1 MLENNNL
8 MIQQE
13 PRNLWKQFLAIAAI
27 PHASGNLSGIS
38 SYVTDLAVKCG
49 FNPQCDAAG
58 NILVCLSEAPTYVL
72 QAHLDMVP
80 QVADGVT
87 FDFSK
92 DSLQCRQVE
101 SDADGHRN
109 CLMAT
114 GTTLGADNGI
124 GVAAMLALMEEAADK
139 PTEERPAIELLFT
152 TDEETGMTGARGL
165 QENWLKADKMINLD
179 TEEAGVLMTGC
190 AGAVNISAVMKY
202 RMDNMIPEG
211 DQAIRLTISG
221 LQGGHS
227 GMDIHL
233 FHANAC
239 KLMNRFLKH
248 AVVNYEARVAS
259 IDCGTL
265 RNAIPRFGQA
275 VITVP
280 SEVVDEIIEEV
291 RYYQDLYHFEFKD
304 TEPDLQFVAEP
315 TSLPAALLPEE
326 IQDDLL
332 NAVEACHDGVWRW
345 GNISKLEVDT
355 SSNLATLKTTPEGTA
370 EAIILVRSMDEERKR
385 ALASSLHS
393 AFLQGGARVE
403 FCSAYG
409 AWNTPDDAPLVRHA
423 LAIAES
429 QQLKLSLSKVHCG
442 LECGVISEKYPQLQ
456 IISIG
461 PSIHHPHSPQESV
474 EIDSVAD
481 FWQLLCGIISSK

>member
-1 MLENNNL
+1 ML
-8 MIQQE
+8 QQE
-13 PRNLWKQFLAIAAI
+13 PLLLWKHFYAISSI
-27 PHASGNLSGIS
+27 PHASGNLAGIR
-38 SYVTDLAVKCG
+38 SYVMDVATRCG
-49 FNPQCDAAG
+49 FETLADESGNLLVRIVPQA
-58 NILVCLSEAPTYVL
+58 EYVL

-87 FDFSK
+87 FDFET
-92 DSLQCRQVE
+92 DPLQLRRV
-101 SDADGHRN
+101 DADSDGHSD

-124 GVAAMLALMEEAADK
+124 GVAAMLALIEEAAAVA
-139 PTEERPAIELLFT
+139 EAERPSIELLFT

-165 QENWLKADKMINLD
+165 QEDWIHATKMINLD

-190 AGAVNISAVMKY
+190 AGAVNISAMMKY
-202 RMDNMIPEG
+202 RMDNEIPEG
-211 DQAIRLTISG
+211 DQALQLTLSG

-233 FHANAC
+233 CRANAC

-265 RNAIPRFGQA
+265 RNAIPRVGKA

-291 RYYQDLYHFEFKD
+291 GYYQDLFRYEFSGI
-304 TEPDLQFVAEP
+304 EPGLSFTAHQVGLP
-315 TSLPAALLPEE
+315 TALLPEE

-332 NAVEACHDGVWRW
+332 NAVEAAHDGVWRW
-345 GNISKLEVDT
+345 GNVQKLEVDT
-355 SSNLATLKTTPEGTA
+355 SSNLATLKTTSDGTA
-370 EAIILVRSMDEERKR
+370 KAIILVRSMDEERKR

-393 AFLQGGARVE
+393 AFIQGGARVK
-403 FCSAYG
+403 FSAAYA
-409 AWNTPDDAPLVRHA
+409 AWNTPDDAPLVKHA
-423 LAIAES
+423 LRVAAS
-429 QQLKLSLSKVHCG
+429 QQLPLSLSKVHCG
-442 LECGVISEKYPQLQ
+442 LECGVISEKYPSMQ
-456 IISIG
+456 IISLG

-474 EIDSVAD
+474 EIGSVLC
-481 FWQLLCGIISSK
+481 FWSLLKGLISTPS

>member
-1 MLENNNL
+1 MVNHDPQ
-8 MIQQE
+8 I
-13 PRNLWKQFLAIAAI
+13 LWKHFQAISAI
-27 PHASGNLSGIS
+27 PHPSGNLSAIAQ
-38 SYVTDLAVKCG
+38 YVKEFAQKFAFPVVEDE
-49 FNPQCDAAG
+49 AG
-58 NILVCLSEAPTYVL
+58 NILVRISNQAEYVL

-80 QVADGVT
+80 QVADGVA
-87 FDFSK
+87 FDFTK
-92 DSLQCRQVE
+92 DALQLRTVE
-101 SDADGHRN
+101 ADTDGHPN
-109 CLMAT
+109 CVMAT

-124 GVAAMLALMEEAADK
+124 GVAAMLALMEEAASQD
-139 PTEERPAIELLFT
+139 PSQRPAIELLFT

-165 QENWLKADKMINLD
+165 KPDMIHAQKMINLD

-202 RMDNMIPEG
+202 RMDNEVPEG
-211 DQAIRLTISG
+211 DQAIQLTLSG

-233 FHANAC
+233 FRANAC

-248 AVVNYEARVAS
+248 AVVNFEARVAS

-275 VITVP
+275 IITVP

-291 RYYQDLYHFEFKD
+291 RYYQDLYRYEF
-304 TEPDLQFVAEP
+304 TGIEPDLKFEAETVAMP
-315 TSLPAALLPEE
+315 NALLPEE

-345 GNISKLEVDT
+345 GNIQKMEVDT
-355 SSNLATLKTTPEGTA
+355 SSNLATLKTTADGIA
-370 EAIILVRSMDEERKR
+370 ESIILVRSMDEERKR
-385 ALASSLHS
+385 ALASSIHS
-393 AFLQGGARVE
+393 AFLQGGSRVK
-403 FCSAYG
+403 FCSAYA
-409 AWNTPDDAPLVRHA
+409 AWNTPDDAPLVKHA
-423 LAIAES
+423 LSVAS
-429 QQLKLSLSKVHCG
+429 QNGIDLSLSKVHCG
-442 LECGVISEKYPQLQ
+442 LECGVISEKYPNMQ

-474 EIDSVAD
+474 EVDSVMT
-481 FWQLLCGIISSK
+481 FWKLLKEIIK

>member
-1 MLENNNL
+1 MKNKTD

-27 PHASGNLSGIS
+27 PHPSGNLDGIRT
-38 SYVTDLAVKCG
+38 YVTDLAIKCG
-49 FNPQCDAAG
+49 FNPLTDASG
-58 NILVCLSEAPTYVL
+58 NILVRIAEQPSYVL

-80 QVADGVT
+80 QVADGVS
-87 FDFSK
+87 FDFNK
-92 DSLQCRQVE
+92 DPLVCRQV
-101 SDADGHRN
+101 DADTDGHAN

-124 GVAAMLALMEEAADK
+124 GVAAMLALMEEAADQPADK
-139 PTEERPAIELLFT
+139 RPAIELLFT

-165 QENWLKADKMINLD
+165 SAEWLKADKMINLD

-190 AGAVNISAVMKY
+190 AGAVNISALMKY
-202 RMDNMIPEG
+202 RMDNDIPEG
-211 DQAIRLTISG
+211 DQAIRLSISG
-221 LQGGHS
+221 LKGGHS

-248 AVVNYEARVAS
+248 AVVNFEARVAS

-265 RNAIPRFGQA
+265 RNAIPRSGLA

-280 SEVVDEIIEEV
+280 NEVVDEIVEEV
-291 RYYQDLYHFEFKD
+291 RFYQDLYRYEYKD
-304 TEPDLQFVAEP
+304 TEPDLQFVAEL
-315 TSLPAALLPEE
+315 TSLPSALLPEE

-345 GNISKLEVDT
+345 GDIKKLEVDT
-355 SSNLATLKTTPEGTA
+355 SSNLATLKTTADGTA

-393 AFLQGGARVE
+393 AFLQGGARVK

-409 AWNTPDDAPLVRHA
+409 AWNTPNDAPLVKHA
-423 LAIAES
+423 LSVAAS
-429 QQLKLSLSKVHCG
+429 QQLDLTLSKVHCG
-442 LECGVISEKYPQLQ
+442 LECGVISEKYPDLQ

-474 EIDSVAD
+474 EIDSVYD
-481 FWQLLCGIISSK
+481 FWKLLSGIISSN